1 MGSPLILLTAL
12 REGGITI
19 ILVFQMR
26 ISVRGAVSDLQ
37 LQSVEVRT
45 EIPVWNGLHVEP
57 RDGGLFFFSLFP
69 DQRSN
74 TKLPSTKLV
83 SRQPQLNLPS
93 PFLRMWDPYSGPG
106 HVGGHAHKQGP
117 GLGSWGSV
125 ESKMNQPGSGMGIW
139 V

>member
-1 MGSPLILLTAL
+1 MTYSYK
-12 REGGITI
+12 
-19 ILVFQMR
+19 
-26 ISVRGAVSDLQ
+26 VSRSGLKF
-37 LQSVEVRT
+37 LFGT
-45 EIPVWNGLHVEP
+45 GLHVEP
-57 RDGGLFFFSLFP
+57 RDGGLFFFFSLFP

-106 HVGGHAHKQGP
+106 HVGGHTHKQGP

-125 ESKMNQPGSGMGIW
+125 ESKKDQPGSGMGMRNSHP
-139 V
+139 